1 MSRVD
6 AGADDPELVR
16 SRPFLA
22 GWSGQA
28 SVVPPIDRSGSGM
41 PDHRIRSERWI
52 RQRRV
57 KHRPSQ
63 AHRERKRHL
72 RDALAPY
79 LSCSNA

>member
-57 KHRPSQ
+57 
-63 AHRERKRHL
+63 
-72 RDALAPY
+72 
-79 LSCSNA
+79 